1 MKLND
6 QLIEMNLRELAAI
19 DYDIKRLDEKKAY
32 LYERRD
38 TVAKAI
44 ADLRHAK

>member
-6 QLIEMNLRELAAI
+6 QLVEMNLRELAAI
-19 DYDIKRLDEKKAY
+19 DYELKRLDEKKAY

-44 ADLRHAK
+44 DDLRYSK